1 MKIENKGN
9 LRVLT
14 AESGYIT
21 QNTNSVIDSRIY
33 VKAKMLLPTESESDY
48 KEVSEILEMVEMVD
62 NEQTLEQRITDIE
75 QVTEEVITA
84 LNDKGIVP

>member
-9 LRVLT
+9 LRIIT

-21 QNTNSVIDSRIY
+21 QNTDAVIDSRIY

-48 KEVSEILEMVEMVD
+48 KEVTDII
-62 NEQTLEQRITDIE
+62 EQSVSNPTLEQRVSDIE
-75 QVTEEVITA
+75 QVTEEVIIA